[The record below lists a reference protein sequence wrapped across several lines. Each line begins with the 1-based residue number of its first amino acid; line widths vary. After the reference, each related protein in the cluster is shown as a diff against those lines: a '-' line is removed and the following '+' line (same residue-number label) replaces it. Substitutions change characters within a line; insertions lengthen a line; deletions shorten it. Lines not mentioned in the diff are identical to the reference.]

1 MDFPR
6 PPVDTGFGFH
16 DSASCYWEP
25 HGQHYSYA
33 RMLREHGATWYLM
46 WCYDENK
53 ADYAKA
59 LIDNGIMPI
68 VRLGPAKMPRPGIQ
82 MSTVEAYIAAGVK
95 WFMLGNEY
103 NLHEEWT
110 PDDHWKGI
118 DKPIRHVADWY
129 VRIADEVRARGGWPL
144 TPPPSLGGH
153 WLHREWFERFM
164 YALQNIAAEQ
174 GRTMK
179 NLLYP
184 GGIGIHC
191 RSAGNPLEDGP
202 EDYDCSAREW
212 ERFNDTVVRFVG
224 EELPMC
230 NGEWGDEPG
239 WCRRLHPEF
248 DNRQK
253 WEWWFNRNIEQIK
266 WCYSGS
272 PGYTYP
278 DNVFA
283 NCFWVIHDGGT
294 WDDCGMLNNRTYLRE
309 MGGSDTTPLW
319 DALPG
324 LITWDE
330 GAPEP
335 PPAPAPGPD
344 PQPQP
349 PAEIEFVGLT
359 EDMIGMLAVT
369 GPDDPS
375 APYWK
380 VVRVEIQPETNNQSA
395 FAIADMQKRYT
406 ANFFWPDGEHLV
418 DSEDDEG
425 TIPEGRVNVASM
437 PLFAC
442 WGPYG
447 VEIYGNSE
455 ALVGFGLYGDPP
467 DLEITHTAHHPTLV
481 YFQLVEPGEPEPE
494 PLPDDD
500 PYLFKKRLE
509 RDAPYGFKDMREQV
523 RAVTGVDM
531 EAVKVESYMAGR
543 LSKSGAPLF
552 NKMEA
557 IVLHHLGREYLGALE
572 LVEWAVNDCED
583 VNHKTNPYHFLIEKS
598 GRILFMVA
606 LKYLTH
612 HAYAAN
618 YTGIGVCFEDGATE
632 AQMESGRFLIAALEE
647 LMGGDWGTHRRLGLM
662 PHFMV
667 WNGEKWYTSCPGK
680 VWPKILRGPWPDFRG
695 SL

>member
-164 YALQNIAAEQ
+164 YALENIAAEQ

-179 NLLYP
+179 SLLYP

-494 PLPDDD
+494 PEPAPDIPYRFVDALNCRLKAAGLPALLDLRQEIGAKYARMSLVGKRSNAASERVRSYKSIDLHHTAATGPLNVMRLAEYHWKPVAQGGRGYDIIAYHLTDDELGQVTFAKAFALWSAQAGVTWVNKTGIAVAVQGNFVSGSPTNPQLKALKCIIESLD
-500 PYLFKKRLE
+500 EWVGEAQGKPY
-509 RDAPYGFKDMREQV
+509 
-523 RAVTGVDM
+523 
-531 EAVKVESYMAGR
+531 
-543 LSKSGAPLF
+543 PLPILPH
-552 NKMEA
+552 KA
-557 IVLHHLGREYLGALE
+557 IV
-572 LVEWAVNDCED
+572 D
-583 VNHKTNPYHFLIEKS
+583 T
-598 GRILFMVA
+598 
-606 LKYLTH
+606 
-612 HAYAAN
+612 
-618 YTGIGVCFEDGATE
+618 
-632 AQMESGRFLIAALEE
+632 Q
-647 LMGGDWGTHRRLGLM
+647 
-662 PHFMV
+662 
-667 WNGEKWYTSCPGK
+667 CPGNLYEK
-680 VWPKILRGPWPDFRG
+680 YIAWRDL
-695 SL
+695 